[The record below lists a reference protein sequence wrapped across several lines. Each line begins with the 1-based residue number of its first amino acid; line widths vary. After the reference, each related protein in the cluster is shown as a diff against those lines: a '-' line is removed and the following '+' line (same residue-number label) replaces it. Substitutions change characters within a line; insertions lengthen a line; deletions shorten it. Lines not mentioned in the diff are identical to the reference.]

1 MTPAERALDN
11 LKQRRPEWTRW
22 VVVIEEIVREN
33 ASSSWDA
40 AVPGTLPDPATVAP
54 LLADATL
61 TMPMRSVE
69 RLWKRLL
76 QIASRTGLPKMAAL
90 SSMRHADVDM
100 CGLFAAA
107 LCQDGDRLGDIA
119 VRTGTDGEVLQTVA
133 ALLPMPFLHACTR
146 RWAAARANNWAE
158 SYCPVCGAWPTLVE
172 VRGIERSRYFRC
184 GRCSAEW
191 YARALSCPYCGTNA
205 HDDLASLVPEQ
216 QGSNAIVEACNRC
229 QGYVKAFTRLEG
241 CPSGTVMLEDLA
253 SVDLDLAALAH
264 GYHRPS
270 GVGRTLEIS
279 VRDSGAARRLLSW
292 R

>member
-1 MTPAERALDN
+1 MTPAEIALDH

-22 VVVIEEIVREN
+22 LAVIEEVVREN

-40 AVPGTLPDPATVAP
+40 AVPGELPNPANRAP
-54 LLADATL
+54 LLSDATL
-61 TMPMRSVE
+61 ALPMRSLD

-76 QIASRTGLPKMAAL
+76 QIASRTGLPKMASL
-90 SSMRHADVDM
+90 SSVRHADVDM
-100 CGLFAAA
+100 CALFAAA
-107 LCQDGDRLGDIA
+107 LCQDGDRISEIA
-119 VRTGTDGEVLQTVA
+119 ARTGTDADVLQTVA
-133 ALLPMPFLHACTR
+133 ALLPMPFLHACGR
-146 RWAAARANNWAE
+146 RWAAARGNGWAE
-158 SYCPVCGAWPTLVE
+158 SYCPVCGAWPALVE

-191 YARALSCPYCGTNA
+191 YARALACPYCGTHA

-216 QGSNAIVEACNRC
+216 HGSNAIVEACNRC
-229 QGYVKAFTRLEG
+229 RGYVKAFTRLEG
-241 CPSGTVMLEDLA
+241 CPSGTVMLEDLV

-264 GYHRPS
+264 EYRRPS
-270 GVGRTLEIS
+270 GAGYALTIS